1 MTVKGGFPMTA
12 PADNESR
19 SQTVE
24 PARALTPGRIV
35 ALVLIGLAVL
45 GLAYLRLGSDD
56 PVSVPNGAVAGDLL
70 LEPCNYSTEN
80 GSHEA
85 DCGTLVVP
93 ENGADPQSRL
103 IALPVTRIK
112 ARSANPAEPIFRL
125 QGGPGITNMEFS
137 EASRFAEKHDVVLVG
152 YRGVDG
158 SVRLDCPEVESA
170 LKHSTDLLGEKS
182 FRAFADGFRAC
193 ADRLTDEG
201 VDLAGYGLP
210 QRVDDL
216 EAARLAFGYERI
228 NLVSESAGT
237 RTAQIYS
244 WRYPESIH
252 RSVMIGVNPPGNF
265 LWDPKTTNEQIGRY
279 AELCSKDDT
288 CGKGTAD
295 LASSIRRTAADIPD
309 DWFFLPIKEGN
320 VRVASFYGLM
330 ETTTENAPLSAP
342 MTLDSWLAAA
352 DDDASGFW
360 LQSLLAD
367 FAFPQAF
374 VWGEYAAAAMLDAQ
388 AAPDYFASG
397 GQEPSSN
404 LGYAATA
411 FGWGGGRLGD
421 AWPAPLDEGAYRRV
435 RTSEV
440 ETLLIGG
447 ALDVATPPQV
457 ATRELLPHLPN
468 GDQVVLDGFGH
479 SLDFW
484 TYQPEAS
491 SRLINTFFDS
501 GRVDDSLYEPQRVD
515 FTPEVTQT
523 ALAKSIAGSMVGLA
537 LLTVLSLLWLPWRV
551 RRRGRFGRKAAAT
564 MRSLYPI
571 VLGLG
576 GWFLGVLIVITT
588 MTGVPLGHELLAVLA
603 VGMPVGLGIYWAW
616 VDRDW
621 PARSKGAGSA
631 AAAAGALGGAWLGF
645 HAATDLLAL
654 VTAIVGAI
662 AAANLALILLDM
674 STARSAG
681 DRVAPEP
688 TIDARPAPR
697 AS

>member
-1 MTVKGGFPMTA
+1 MTVS
-12 PADNESR
+12 ADNESR
-19 SQTVE
+19 SQTAGSARRL
-24 PARALTPGRIV
+24 PAGRV
-35 ALVLIGLAVL
+35 LALVLTGLVAL
-45 GLAYLRLGSDD
+45 GLAYLGLGRGSD
-56 PVSVPNGAVAGDLL
+56 PVSVPSGAVAGDLIL
-70 LEPCNYSTEN
+70 DPCTYSTEN
-80 GSHEA
+80 GSYEA

-93 ENGADPQSRL
+93 ENWADPSSRL

-112 ARSANPAEPIFRL
+112 ARSADPAEPIFRL
-125 QGGPGITNMEFS
+125 EGGPGITNMKFS
-137 EASRFAEKHDVVLVG
+137 RASRFAENHDVVLVG

-170 LKHSTDLLGEKS
+170 LKRSTDLVGEKS
-182 FRAFADGFRAC
+182 FSAFADGFRAC
-193 ADRLTDEG
+193 ADRLTSDG

-252 RSVMIGVNPPGNF
+252 RSVMIAVNPPGNF
-265 LWDPKTTNEQIGRY
+265 LWDPKTTNEQIVRY

-288 CGKGTAD
+288 CGKGTDD
-295 LASSIRRTAADIPD
+295 LARSMMRMSADIPER
-309 DWFFLPIKEGN
+309 WFFLPIKEGN

-374 VWGEYAAAAMLDAQ
+374 VWGEYATAAMLDAQ
-388 AAPDYFASG
+388 AGRDYFSSG
-397 GQEPSSN
+397 GQGRSSN

-411 FGWGGGRLGD
+411 FGWGGGRLVD
-421 AWPAPLDEGAYRRV
+421 AWPALLDEGEYGRA

-479 SLDFW
+479 SLDVW

-491 SRLINTFFDS
+491 SRLINTFLDS

-523 ALAKSIAGSMVGLA
+523 ALATGIAGSMVGLG

-551 RRRGRFGRKAAAT
+551 HRRGRFGRKAGAT
-564 MRSLYPI
+564 LRSLYPI

-588 MTGVPLGHELLAVLA
+588 MPGVPLGHELLAVLG
-603 VGMPVGLGIYWAW
+603 VGAPVGLGIYWAW
-616 VDRDW
+616 THRDW
-621 PARSKGAGSA
+621 PARVKTSGFA
-631 AAAAGALGGAWLGF
+631 AALGGSLAGAWLGF
-645 HAATDLLAL
+645 HAADDLLAL
-654 VTAIVGAI
+654 VTAIAGAI
-662 AAANLALILLDM
+662 AGANLALLALDM
-674 STARSAG
+674 SRDRQARKGFVETSPG
-681 DRVAPEP
+681 ERLE
-688 TIDARPAPR
+688 
-697 AS
+697 ASGSPG